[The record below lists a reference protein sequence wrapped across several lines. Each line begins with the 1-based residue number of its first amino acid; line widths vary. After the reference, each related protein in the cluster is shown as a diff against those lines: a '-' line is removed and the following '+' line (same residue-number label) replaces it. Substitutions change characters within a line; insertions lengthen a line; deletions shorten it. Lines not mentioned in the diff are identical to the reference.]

1 MFQKCLSE
9 INRDKSAPQKRK
21 VRKRSSHGKSLDET
35 GGRNRPCYGF
45 SNKSVFWTRGLISGG
60 FCFLL
65 IYETVFISCLPKA
78 KRARESSA
86 FDDVKATNKLFL
98 RFDQK
103 LVNCGYTMKSYC
115 QPVINAFLNTSTPVT
130 TSFNKLQICILDLN
144 SRQSSINKR
153 VVSATWLTD
162 KASQWLE

>member
-35 GGRNRPCYGF
+35 GGRNWPCYGF
-45 SNKSVFWTRGLISGG
+45 SNKSVFWTSRGLISGG

-65 IYETVFISCLPKA
+65 IYETVFTSCLPKA
-78 KRARESSA
+78 KRARELSA
-86 FDDVKATNKLFL
+86 FDEVQATNKLFL

-103 LVNCGYTMKSYC
+103 LVNFDWLHCE
-115 QPVINAFLNTSTPVT
+115 
-130 TSFNKLQICILDLN
+130 KLLPTCYKRFPRHRYQRRKLHICILDLN